1 MQPWL
6 SGVYSKVANNRSSK
20 EYAMLLPMRQQ
31 LIKLDR
37 PATQL
42 VTLLLAPSV
51 QQGQLMTLGTRLQQQ
66 QQQQPTPQ
74 QRVPTQVVPPQPL
87 MTMVMAEPHRQQL
100 LQLLQPMTL
109 PRLTTHNHQLQ
120 PLTLLPTHITKTKL
134 LIQIPVRIQLLR
146 GKLLQWLPQR
156 QAMLEHILE
165 LLQLLPQPPTTPLHM
180 QHKLLPPIKVTYM
193 I

>member
-1 MQPWL
+1 MKCIL
-6 SGVYSKVANNRSSK
+6 SVKKTNFFFSPFSV
-20 EYAMLLPMRQQ
+20 LLPMRQQ

-42 VTLLLAPSV
+42 VTLLLVHTPPSV

-120 PLTLLPTHITKTKL
+120 PLTLLPTHITK
-134 LIQIPVRIQLLR
+134 VR
-146 GKLLQWLPQR
+146 QW
-156 QAMLEHILE
+156 
-165 LLQLLPQPPTTPLHM
+165 HM
-180 QHKLLPPIKVTYM
+180 YN
-193 I
+193 